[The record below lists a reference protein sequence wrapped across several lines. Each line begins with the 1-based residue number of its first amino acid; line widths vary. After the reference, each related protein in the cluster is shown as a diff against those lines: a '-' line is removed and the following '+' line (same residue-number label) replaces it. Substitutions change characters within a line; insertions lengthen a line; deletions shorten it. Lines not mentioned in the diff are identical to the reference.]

1 MQSQSAGKNDA
12 RYLILIGYGRDG
24 RFDGFTRIVTDAK
37 GFDMAQ
43 NFSESYDDDDFQDLE
58 MKPEDPTSQLA
69 SLLMSY
75 SDYLA
80 DLELEN
86 TLEDLWTVFPDY
98 GPFQDCVAVMIFNS
112 YT

>member
-1 MQSQSAGKNDA
+1 MAQSAYQTDA

-37 GFDMAQ
+37 GFDMAR
-43 NFSESYDDDDFQDLE
+43 NFSESYDEDDFQDLK
-58 MKPEDPTSQLA
+58 MRPDDPTSQLA

-80 DLELEN
+80 DLDLEN
-86 TLEDLWTVFPDY
+86 TLEDLWTVFLDK
-98 GPFQDCVAVMIFNS
+98 GPFRDCVAVMIFNS